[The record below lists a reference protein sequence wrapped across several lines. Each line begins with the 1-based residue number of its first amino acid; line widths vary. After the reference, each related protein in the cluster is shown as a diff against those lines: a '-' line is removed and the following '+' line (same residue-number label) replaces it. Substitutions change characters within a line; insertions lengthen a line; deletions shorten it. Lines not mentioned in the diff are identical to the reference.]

1 MSDQTTNPVKT
12 GSSRNRNRNR
22 NRKNITE
29 DKKTEGQSQP
39 NRERREFSNPEIKIE
54 FVLLSQEGIR
64 LFQRHHN
71 NTSRALFNLNINSL
85 KLERL
90 GQAGA
95 AAKTKKAI
103 YDVFAGPEKEIASGL
118 ATLNNLLV
126 EASKQ
131 TSIGEINYTAPRDY
145 DINVRTPEA
154 ARLVRIF
161 RDFDKL
167 VTLVDRLYLHN
178 VISPEEADDYKDR
191 LRISVK
197 GMSELL
203 LSHAGV
209 ITDELNSASGQN
221 AEDGSDV
228 VVNTEPN
235 VEIVGSNVATETDR
249 QSA

>member
-1 MSDQTTNPVKT
+1 MADQTTNSVKT

-22 NRKNITE
+22 NRKNVAE
-29 DKKTEGQSQP
+29 DKINEGQSQP

-54 FVLLSQEGIR
+54 FTLLSQEGIR

-90 GQAGA
+90 GQNGA

-103 YDVFAGPEKEIASGL
+103 YEVFAGPEKEIASGL
-118 ATLNNLLV
+118 DTLNKMLV
-126 EASKQ
+126 EGRKK

-145 DINVRTPEA
+145 DINARTPEA

-167 VTLVDRLYLHN
+167 VTLVDCLYLHN

-191 LRISVK
+191 LRISIK
-197 GMSELL
+197 TMSEVL

-209 ITDELNSASGQN
+209 ITDDLNSASGQN
-221 AEDGSDV
+221 AEVGSEV
-228 VVNTEPN
+228 AVTIEPN
-235 VEIVGSNVATETDR
+235 VDVVDSEVAIETDR
-249 QSA
+249 KSA